1 MLSRFVRVQH
11 LGGHR
16 QDQVKLELP
25 AAGGLYRFSNVTN
38 RGVQVGKVT
47 AMDVSRNA
55 ATAPGRYL
63 VAAVRSASAEDEQYV
78 GLLPRTNSPPY
89 LQDAP

>member
-1 MLSRFVRVQH
+1 MGIVKIE
-11 LGGHR
+11 
-16 QDQVKLELP
+16 VKLELP

-38 RGVQVGKVT
+38 RGVEVGKVT
-47 AMDVSRNA
+47 AMDVSRNV
-55 ATAPGRYL
+55 ATAPADL
-63 VAAVRSASAEDEQYV
+63 VAAVRSASAVDEQYV